1 VAIDDL
7 KADGSTAMYDWLMVG
22 VADLLEKQKAD
33 PNGRFSLIL
42 LSDGEVT
49 KGLQFAQVQEVLS
62 GSGVR
67 IYPIAYG
74 EVNQQELQAIATL
87 REGSVYDG
95 NPETVQ
101 RLLKD
106 LFQTNL

>member
-1 VAIDDL
+1 
-7 KADGSTAMYDWLMVG
+7 M
-22 VADLLEKQKAD
+22 
-33 PNGRFSLIL
+33 L
-42 LSDGEVT
+42 LSDGEAT
-49 KGLQFAQVQEVLS
+49 SGLRLEQVQSVLRD
-62 GSGVR
+62 SGVR

-74 EVNQQELQAIATL
+74 EVNQQELQAIASL